1 MKKHRKKKKKKERR
15 TRITT
20 NDDKKSIFIIY
31 PHMSEESEKIVIKE
45 FQDTVGAPKSEMLFR
60 GEKFFKPITYRPRE
74 KEKYSML
81 RSKIPEL
88 DNHLPKIYETV
99 LINKTPFLV
108 MENLVYGYER
118 PRVMSVQ
125 LGKPKKKANTCYIP
139 YGVRFTGYTGYSFI
153 SRISVPQSYSDMK
166 LFFKAFIKDKEIG
179 ANRYDVVPAWISQV
193 QGILSVL
200 SRRDTVKFKE
210 LSLLLIFD
218 SAPNVPPKARSVF
231 VSPGLCNEPK
241 APKVDHFM
249 CFGLET
255 LVKVMIETHQRFVSR
270 HAMFLCNYNFASPLQ
285 NTEFLPTS
293 NGSEMVE
300 ESEEEEGGG
309 RKPLG
314 KLPPISPEGAAQAEG
329 LARRL
334 LHENIQLIVSTPHV
348 KSVQFARALSEE
360 MHVRFVVDADLA
372 ALDFHDGDSAESQ
385 IIEKTTEK
393 DWDAM
398 CLHARELAQK
408 YAALGIRVAVVSHP
422 SALQA
427 TVNQANS
434 KVLGFQMVMSLAP
447 TNNDTWTA
455 Y

>member
-1 MKKHRKKKKKKERR
+1 
-15 TRITT
+15 
-20 NDDKKSIFIIY
+20 
-31 PHMSEESEKIVIKE
+31 MSEESEKIVIKE
-45 FQDTVGAPKSEMLFR
+45 FQDAVGAPKSEMLFR

-81 RSKIPEL
+81 RTKIPEL
-88 DNHLPKIYETV
+88 DSHLPKIYETV

-108 MENLVYGYER
+108 MENLVHGYER

-139 YGVRFTGYTGYSFI
+139 YGVRFTGYTGYNYI

-179 ANRYDVVPAWISQV
+179 VNRYDVIPTWISQV

-200 SRRDTVKFKE
+200 SRQEAIKFKE
-210 LSLLLIFD
+210 LPLLLIFD
-218 SAPNVPPKARSVF
+218 SAPNVPPKVRSVF

-241 APKVDHFM
+241 APKIDHFM

-270 HAMFLCNYNFASPLQ
+270 HAMFLCNYNFAPSTP
-285 NTEFLPTS
+285 NPEFLPAS
-293 NGSEMVE
+293 GE
-300 ESEEEEGGG
+300 EN
-309 RKPLG
+309 PLAL
-314 KLPPISPEGAAQAEG
+314 LPPVPPECAGQANG
-329 LARRL
+329 LAERL
-334 LHENIQLIVSTPHV
+334 LHENIHLIVSTPHV
-348 KSVQFARALSEE
+348 KSVQFAKALSEE
-360 MHVRFVVDADLA
+360 MHVRFIVDPDLA
-372 ALDFHDGDSAESQ
+372 TLDFHDGDSDGNQ
-385 IIEKTTEK
+385 IVEKTTEK
-393 DWDAM
+393 DWDAT

-408 YAALGIRVAVVSHP
+408 YATLGIRIAVVSHP

-434 KVLGFQMVMSLAP
+434 EVLGFKMIVSLAP
-447 TNNDTWTA
+447 SSDNAWAA